1 MITLK
6 VPNTAKRLLQIFLT
20 ISFISGS
27 LFFILNTWV
36 VVEGEY
42 GPEKHPAQFVSL
54 QIHAISAFSIMV
66 LYGAFWGAHLFLG
79 WRTRRS
85 RNTGIGLTTVI
96 GLQVITAYLLY
107 YVASD
112 MFRQI
117 VMWLHLCI
125 GFSLPVW
132 LMLHIR
138 AAKQSKLIS
147 EEKIRATSAKTR
159 QRGHE
164 GCPQ

>member
-6 VPNTAKRLLQIFLT
+6 VPNIAKRLLQIFLT
-20 ISFISGS
+20 VSFISGG

-36 VVEGEY
+36 MVEGEY
-42 GPEKHPAQFVSL
+42 GPEKHPAQFTSL

-79 WRTRRS
+79 WRTQRS

-112 MFRQI
+112 LYREI
-117 VMWLHLCI
+117 AMWLHI
-125 GFSLPVW
+125 GIGLSLPVW
-132 LMLHIR
+132 LILHIR
-138 AAKQSKLIS
+138 AAKKSKFTS
-147 EEKIRATSAKTR
+147 DEKARATGAQTP
-159 QRGHE
+159 QRDHKD
-164 GCPQ
+164 CPQ